1 MNFSSV
7 HHPSGSQDHAGV
19 RVYDPSGSVVAEKQ
33 SLAARTPALD
43 GLRLSILDNTKWNA
57 MTLLRKTAELLQ
69 ERAQFAQVRYFR
81 KEAFSKPASQELLQQ
96 IAAESDIVLTAIGD
110 CGSCTSCCTVDAIEF
125 ERLGIPTAII
135 VTTEFV
141 HESNM
146 QALAM
151 GVEDLKPIVIDH
163 PLSALTNDLI
173 VQRAQ
178 QAAPQAEAIWK
189 GIPSSR
195 AEVPATTH
203 PKS

>member
-7 HHPSGSQDHAGV
+7 QYPSSGQDDARI
-19 RVYDPSGSVVAEKQ
+19 RVYDPSGSVVAERQ
-33 SLAARTPALD
+33 MLAKRTPALD

-57 MTLLRKTAELLQ
+57 MTLLRKTTELLQ
-69 ERAQFAQVRYFR
+69 ERIRFGQVRYFR
-81 KEAFSKPASQELLQQ
+81 KEAFSKPASKELLQQ

-125 ERLGIPTAII
+125 ERLGIPAAII

-151 GVEDLKPIVIDH
+151 GVEDLKPIVIEH
-163 PLSALTNDLI
+163 PLSALTSDLI
-173 VQRAQ
+173 VQRAR
-178 QAAPQAEAIWK
+178 QAAPQAEAVWQ
-189 GIPSSR
+189 GIVSSR
-195 AEVPATTH
+195 AEIQQ
-203 PKS
+203 

>member
-7 HHPSGSQDHAGV
+7 HLPSGQNGAGI
-19 RVYDPSGSVVAEKQ
+19 RVYDPSGRVVAEKQ
-33 SLAARTPALD
+33 SLAARASALD

-81 KEAFSKPASQELLQQ
+81 KEAFSKPAAKDLLQQ

-135 VTTEFV
+135 VTTEFL

-146 QALAM
+146 QAMALGM
-151 GVEDLKPIVIDH
+151 DDLKPVVIDH
-163 PLSALTNDLI
+163 PLSALTSELI
-173 VQRAQ
+173 VQRAK
-178 QAAPQAEAIWK
+178 QAAPQAQAIWQ
-189 GIPSSR
+189 GTASAHSELL
-195 AEVPATTH
+195 AVTH
-203 PKS
+203 PEV